1 MKKAVK
7 GCFGYLAAKRIRATA
22 WTAVLFGISLALFA
36 AGIVTTGKKENLL
49 TIVAVLGCLP
59 ACKSLVNTIM
69 LFRAKGCSEL
79 AKESIRPL
87 EGRLI
92 GMYDMYFTSYQNNF
106 ALSHMIVEGKVIL
119 GYTEDEKCDIRACQE
134 HLQTMLKQ
142 CGIKDMTI
150 TISDRLQKYCEQL
163 KNLNQ
168 IKPDNNPKKDDEVRV
183 LLYDI
188 SL

>member
-7 GCFGYLAAKRIRATA
+7 GCYGYIAAKRIQAAVRTA
-22 WTAVLFGISLALFA
+22 LFFGISLALFA
-36 AGIVTTGKKENLL
+36 AGYITVGKKENLL
-49 TIVAVLGCLP
+49 TVVAVLGCLP

-69 LFRAKGCSEL
+69 FFRAGSCSEK
-79 AKESIRPL
+79 ARNVIEPL

-92 GMYDMYFTSYQNNF
+92 GMYDMYFTSYQKNF
-106 ALSHMIVEGKVIL
+106 SISHMIVEGKIIL
-119 GYTEDEKCDIRACQE
+119 GYTEDEKCDKKACQE

-142 CGIKDMTI
+142 GGAGDMTI
-150 TISDRLQKYCEQL
+150 TVSSELEKYCEQL

-168 IKPDNNPKKDDEVRV
+168 LKPDNSPEKDDEVRV
-183 LLYDI
+183 ILYDI